1 MAKIYSYDNSR
12 TYAIEYIPS
21 DSNSLVIGDLT
32 TISSGKVIAL
42 ADDTKPTYIVV
53 GEKADGKYPVAAI
66 TDDMILENAS
76 AIYGFSVLGNN
87 KYRK

>member
-1 MAKIYSYDNSR
+1 MAKIYSYDNGR

-42 ADDTKPTYIVV
+42 AENTKPTYIVV
-53 GEKADGKYPVAAI
+53 GEKAEGKYPVAAI

-76 AIYGFSVLGNN
+76 AIYGFSASGNN